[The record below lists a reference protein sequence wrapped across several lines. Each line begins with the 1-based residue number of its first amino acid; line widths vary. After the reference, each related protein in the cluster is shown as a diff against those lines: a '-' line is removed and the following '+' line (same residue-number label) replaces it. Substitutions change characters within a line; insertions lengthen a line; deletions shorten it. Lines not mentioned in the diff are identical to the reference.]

1 MRGGGA
7 LLRLTTLLLRRRQP
21 RALVGDALRDR
32 LGLAPR
38 QLRLRRRRRRSLA
51 PPRAARPPRSA
62 AASASSA
69 SRFAVSPP
77 RAAPAT
83 STSLRTAATADAS
96 ASDADGASEASRES
110 PRDDSGS
117 DGVDATDSVGEPSAL
132 LLLRTPRT
140 CTLRRSESSAAVER
154 ARLPNLT
161 TRRGE
166 SSCGDVSESRGG
178 VGGSEMRSLLPGL

>member
-1 MRGGGA
+1 M
-7 LLRLTTLLLRRRQP
+7 
-21 RALVGDALRDR
+21 
-32 LGLAPR
+32 
-38 QLRLRRRRRRSLA
+38 
-51 PPRAARPPRSA
+51 RPPRKSKGGA
-62 AASASSA
+62 RVRYFRLMGDFEEKAKRYAQA
-69 SRFAVSPP
+69 
-77 RAAPAT
+77 
-83 STSLRTAATADAS
+83 LEEEEEGQ
-96 ASDADGASEASRES
+96 ADGASEASRES

-117 DGVDATDSVGEPSAL
+117 DGDDATDSVGEPSAL